1 MIGRILRRL
10 MPSHYWCELMCLKIL
25 ARDYGHWKSLKQ
37 KACID
42 AEGNPIPWYTYPAIE
57 YLKQFDFSGMTVFE
71 YGSGNSSHFWAERA
85 GKVFSVEDD
94 KSWYGKV
101 LGEKHDNHHLMFR
114 PNKEGYVA
122 AILEP
127 KERFDIVVIDGN
139 HRPECARMLPE
150 VLKENALVILDNSDW
165 FKRTAKYIREEL
177 DLIQVDFHGFG
188 PTNPFTTTTSLFFSR
203 GISLKP
209 LNNDLP
215 EYAIGGLK
223 HVLGY
228 EEDF

>member
-1 MIGRILRRL
+1 MIGGILRRL
-10 MPSHYWCELMCLKIL
+10 MPSHYWGELMCLKIL
-25 ARDYGHWKSLKQ
+25 ALDYGHWRSMKQ

-71 YGSGNSSHFWAERA
+71 YGAGNSSHFWAARA
-85 GKVFSVEDD
+85 DRVFSVEDD
-94 KSWYGKV
+94 ESWYMKV
-101 LGEKHDNHHLMFR
+101 LSEKRDNHHLMFR
-114 PNKEGYVA
+114 PNKEEYVA

-150 VLKENALVILDNSDW
+150 IIKENAMVILDNSDW
-165 FKRTAKYIREEL
+165 FKQTAKYIREEL

-188 PTNPFTTTTSLFFSR
+188 PINTYTWTTSLFISR
-203 GISLKP
+203 SFTLVPANAIQP
-209 LNNDLP
+209 AF
-215 EYAIGGLK
+215 AIGGLA
-223 HVLGY
+223 HSLSGS
-228 EEDF
+228 EDY